1 MVYGPREFIPPIEVT
16 IVEHRKAIPLKE
28 DEGVY
33 IRNNITG
40 EVKKFMGET
49 IMLKEFEALWEK
61 ELTEEVEE
69 RLKIQFEGKPFI
81 PQQFQ
86 QGKVKATA
94 YKRDK
99 TRVIQYQVQK
109 NNVLQLFNYKTKVI
123 YFAQPWP
130 LPVPLLIISQHCTML
145 LIHIV

>member
-1 MVYGPREFIPPIEVT
+1 MLLLAEEQFTDEDQKVRLPGEKWMVYGPREFIPPIEIT

-81 PQQFQ
+81 PQ
-86 QGKVKATA
+86 
-94 YKRDK
+94 
-99 TRVIQYQVQK
+99 
-109 NNVLQLFNYKTKVI
+109 
-123 YFAQPWP
+123 
-130 LPVPLLIISQHCTML
+130 
-145 LIHIV
+145 